1 MVDGLTLIRDEQDP
15 SLAFRANCER
25 GTCGDCALRV
35 NKKGVLGCTTRIAD
49 AVGKDGVVT
58 VEPIRHIPV
67 LKDLVYDIEAFLWR
81 KVRAVTPWITPQT
94 VEPNG
99 THAASEEQLAE
110 VRTAMS
116 CVMCGLCD
124 EGCTVVAVDSEFVG
138 PAALSKAYRM
148 IFDPRDSRR
157 SERLKAISEPR
168 GVWDCAHCFEA
179 NGHCPLGIEPT
190 SRIFGI
196 RDEAIRQGVRS
207 GVGNPKVRRHY
218 DSFVKS
224 VSLRSCLVLRFKN
237 ASRRAFTTGDPSF
250 FREI

>member
-1 MVDGLTLIRDEQDP
+1 
-15 SLAFRANCER
+15 
-25 GTCGDCALRV
+25 
-35 NKKGVLGCTTRIAD
+35 
-49 AVGKDGVVT
+49 
-58 VEPIRHIPV
+58 
-67 LKDLVYDIEAFLWR
+67 
-81 KVRAVTPWITPQT
+81 
-94 VEPNG
+94 
-99 THAASEEQLAE
+99 
-110 VRTAMS
+110 MS

-148 IFDPRDSRR
+148 IFDPRDNRR